1 MDARPL
7 TSSPSERRRQHDLQ
21 HYFDEAALL
30 RSCLAYNEDDHRFA
44 TEEKGRIVYLFD
56 ANIVA
61 FFLQPERENER
72 RKVLAFG
79 SDHDALDY
87 ASSTALITAEFLF
100 SRDLAG
106 QRGNPALIC
115 PSHGDDLTSILRDV
129 LQEHQ
134 VEDKEIG
141 GELQKS
147 LAAIVERIN
156 QRRYDDIRSVAD
168 ALRASVP
175 RLADELE
182 DVWQPLKQYRR
193 ILEEDLLRP
202 LAMHSAATQDIL
214 APDTAEARRWSE
226 RIRQERLKRPRASQR
241 SDEMRDGLALV
252 QTMMLDVAAQQEY
265 AEALA
270 RYTEE
275 RRHCVAEP
283 DALIEPPSPPE
294 PVRYVMVTADQSLFD
309 AYVRW
314 YWNTRDDETVRFV
327 LRLPLQ
333 YVPIINTA
341 EMPNSVQ
348 GDQLTRKAFVALDS
362 LFGNLSQVE
371 PNYTQKLAQY
381 RIMNWE
387 IGENRSILERFYR
400 GIDIF
405 SLNPEAFR
413 RVRDGWHDC
422 YRNGTVLNAA
432 LMARRHRR
440 ELDGLVGALRSNA
453 DLRDALTKDAMENLD
468 RIVGVHAEFTTHG
481 NINSILKALREGADT
496 IIPQHRV
503 PFLVRLDRVDVPAT
517 LLRLLDG
524 TATRAD
530 EPAIQR
536 ELREALDDAQS
547 DRSRL
552 LAAVI
557 AFRRGHW
564 IGARALAQHGLARGA
579 TPSLQSELTY
589 LEVAAK
595 RYILGTFQEL
605 TLRRQDVE
613 ATRAAVQALHIAA
626 LREGDSFA
634 AARAKIEEQALALAV
649 LRRLSYET
657 VELDAEQPSAA
668 DIVAATVAL
677 APILSVDSQLVSALT
692 DQRSMVILGAGVQDW
707 LAGALP
713 DDVRLRHLATAL
725 AALDRPTSS
734 LGEGAPIHNAFRLA
748 SEYLLGLRALDD
760 TARELERLQKSEGG
774 DPWRSRL
781 DQADIDRLA
790 AHFRALV
797 SEATADADRLTA
809 APSVVG
815 PIA

>member
-1 MDARPL
+1 MDARPQRDV
-7 TSSPSERRRQHDLQ
+7 SGERRRQRDLQ

-44 TEEKGRIVYLFD
+44 TEEQGRIVYLFD

-79 SDHDALDY
+79 SDHNALDY

-115 PSHGDDLTSILRDV
+115 PSHGDDLTSILRDL
-129 LQEHQ
+129 LQGHQ
-134 VEDKEIG
+134 SEDKEIG

-214 APDTAEARRWSE
+214 APDTGEARRWSD
-226 RIRQERLKRPRASQR
+226 RIHQERLKRPRASQR

-252 QTMMLDVAAQQEY
+252 QTMMLDAAAQQDY
-265 AEALA
+265 ADALA

-275 RRHCVAEP
+275 RRHYAAEP
-283 DALIEPPSPPE
+283 DALIEPPTPPE

-314 YWNTRDDETVRFV
+314 YWNTRDDQTVRFV

-333 YVPIINTA
+333 YVPILNAA
-341 EMPNSVQ
+341 EMPNSVDS
-348 GDQLTRKAFVALDS
+348 DQLTRKAFVALDS
-362 LFGNLSQVE
+362 LFGNLRQVE

-381 RIMNWE
+381 RMMNSE
-387 IGENRSILERFYR
+387 IGDDRSVLERFYR

-405 SLNPEAFR
+405 SLDAEAFR

-422 YRNGTVLNAA
+422 YRNGTVLNAS

-453 DLRDALTKDAMENLD
+453 DLRDALTSDAMENLD
-468 RIVGVHAEFTTHG
+468 RIVGVHAEYTTHG
-481 NINSILKALREGADT
+481 NINSILKALGEGADT

-517 LLRLLDG
+517 LLRLLEG
-524 TATRAD
+524 TATKAD
-530 EPAIQR
+530 APVIQR
-536 ELREALDDAQS
+536 ELRETLDDAQS

-564 IGARALAQHGLARGA
+564 IGARALAQHGLARCSTA
-579 TPSLQSELTY
+579 SLQSEFSY

-595 RYILGTFQEL
+595 RYILGTFQET
-605 TLRRQDVE
+605 TLRPQDVE
-613 ATRAAVQALHIAA
+613 ASGVAVQALYLAA
-626 LREGDSFA
+626 VHEEDAFA
-634 AARAKIEEQALALAV
+634 AARAQIEEQALALTV
-649 LRRLSYET
+649 VRRLCYET
-657 VELDAEQPSAA
+657 VELDAEQPHAA
-668 DIVAATVAL
+668 DIVTATVAL
-677 APILSVDSQLVSALT
+677 ASSLSIDSPLVSALT
-692 DQRSMVILGAGVQDW
+692 DQRAIIILGAGVQDW
-707 LAGALP
+707 LAGTTP
-713 DDVRLRHLATAL
+713 DDARLRHLATAL
-725 AALDRPTSS
+725 VALDRPISS
-734 LGEGAPIHNAFRLA
+734 LGEGAPIHSAFRLA
-748 SEYLLGLRALDD
+748 SEFMLGVRTLGD
-760 TARELERLQKSEGG
+760 TAKKLERLQVSEGD

-781 DQADIDRLA
+781 DQADIDRLV

-797 SEATADADRLTA
+797 GDVAAEADRV
-809 APSVVG
+809 APVPRVG
-815 PIA
+815 AR